1 MPNNQVLKML
11 AAGTGGLSL
20 LLSGCGG
27 GDGDIGPAD
36 LVQSAAPRCTQSM
49 VIDSELASTQVALT
63 RLHELVELASISP
76 DDGNGNNPA
85 SPTSFEI
92 AGTCGGWML
101 FEPIADLGIEGQTDY
116 QLDLQDYCVDSPD
129 GDVTFLGQVR
139 SSELAEATEE
149 GLRASRLE
157 SDFSNVRV
165 SQGND
170 AVIASMTSGITEY
183 GLPTEGRPLPATQ
196 AAPDRLNI
204 GHLSARQE
212 STGRTDEITS
222 FNADRWNDGEELQ
235 AMLIKSGRYLH
246 GKSGDRFNMAS
257 ASGRPLIVDPDNGEW
272 LSGVV
277 QLSSKNNPTVELRP
291 NGNEGEVLM
300 VVPGNAAGSIAGC
313 GVIDKLGS

>member
-1 MPNNQVLKML
+1 M
-11 AAGTGGLSL
+11 
-20 LLSGCGG
+20 LLSGCGD
-27 GDGDIGPAD
+27 GDGDISPAD
-36 LVQSAAPRCTQSM
+36 LVQNAAPRCTQSM

-76 DDGNGNNPA
+76 DDGNGSDA
-85 SPTSFEI
+85 GSPTSFNI
-92 AGTCGGWML
+92 AGPCGGWMY

-139 SSELAEATEE
+139 SSELAEATEQ
-149 GLRASRLE
+149 GVLISRLE
-157 SDFSNVRV
+157 SDFNNIRV

-170 AVIASMTSGITEY
+170 AVIASMTSAVTEY
-183 GLPTEGRPLPATQ
+183 GAPTEGRPLPATK

-204 GHLSARQE
+204 AHMSARQE
-212 STGRTDEITS
+212 STGRTDEISS
-222 FNADRWNDGEELQ
+222 FHADRWDNEEELQ

-257 ASGRPLIVDPDNGEW
+257 ASGRPLIVDPDNGQW

-277 QLSSKNNPTVELRP
+277 RLSSKNNPTVELRP
-291 NGNEGEVLM
+291 NGNDGEVLM